1 MRAAHPANVGGDG
14 GDRLKSLIPG
24 SVDRLGR
31 ELKRTTATSRKRR
44 AHCLGNSPSRSARP
58 ASSSNSGG
66 DSSRPARKWSRIT
79 SAQQRPTVAAL
90 VGVLREFA
98 YEGKPPGRSWP
109 VLAVSRSERGE
120 MLGLPQNALAQGR
133 DKLAEHRVGAALPLD
148 RENCAVRRCLSQRN
162 SGDGFVR
169 TVAEPAPPRRRPSPQ
184 PVRARGRS
192 YGFERRSSGWCWIL
206 VLLALPWRRGFG
218 PASLRA
224 DPRRVQ
230 EHGT

>member
-31 ELKRTTATSRKRR
+31 ELKRTTASSRKHR
-44 AHCLGNSPSRSARP
+44 AHCLGNSPSRSARS

-148 RENCAVRRCLSQRN
+148 RENCAVRRCLSQRTAVM
-162 SGDGFVR
+162 G
-169 TVAEPAPPRRRPSPQ
+169 
-184 PVRARGRS
+184 
-192 YGFERRSSGWCWIL
+192 SSGPWPSRHHRDAAHRRNQFAHEVVVMASKGDRRAGAGFSCC
-206 VLLALPWRRGFG
+206 LPCLGAAVSAQHR
-218 PASLRA
+218 
-224 DPRRVQ
+224 
-230 EHGT
+230 